1 VAVRHLDA
9 ADGPATGRHP
19 SCHAGILRAARASP
33 VPDDSQ
39 LVDLPARWAA
49 RASPVPDDSQLV
61 DLPAR
66 WAAPC

>member
-49 RASPVPDDSQLV
+49 
-61 DLPAR
+61 
-66 WAAPC
+66 PC